1 MAFCNSCG
9 TAMEAGAKF
18 CPKCGAAAV
27 VSATPLTAN
36 PLSATPVSAGIPA
49 PAAPAQGSGALKV
62 ILIVLAVVIGLGI
75 LGVGVTAFF
84 IHRAVSRF
92 HMENRDG
99 NVHVDTPFGTVDST
113 QDPAE
118 ASRNVGV
125 DLYPGATVAKNGS
138 ANMTIGSMHT
148 ATVELDSSDAP
159 SAVNDFYKSKL
170 PNATVMSGQ
179 GDHYSIMSGDK
190 NNMTTI
196 SIEPR
201 DGKTRIHIARITRGM
216 AATSSN

>member
-27 VSATPLTAN
+27 VTTA
-36 PLSATPVSAGIPA
+36 PVPSMPVSSGSTV

-118 ASRNVGV
+118 AARNVGV

-148 ATVELDSSDAP
+148 ATVELDTSDSP

-170 PNATVMSGQ
+170 PNANVMSGQ
-179 GDHYSIMSGDK
+179 GDHYTIMSGDK

-201 DGKTRIHIARITRGM
+201 DGKTRIHIAKITRGM